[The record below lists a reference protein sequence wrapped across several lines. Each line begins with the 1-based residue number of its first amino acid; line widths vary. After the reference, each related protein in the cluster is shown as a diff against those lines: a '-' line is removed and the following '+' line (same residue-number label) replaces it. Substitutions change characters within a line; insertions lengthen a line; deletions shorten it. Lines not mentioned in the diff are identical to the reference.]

1 MISIVL
7 SGLLVGICFDFY
19 RMLRW
24 HLGLTKIQTFLGDLL
39 FSIAALG
46 IIFCLA
52 QKANY
57 LEFRFY
63 LFLGSLLGLLLYI
76 VIFSRYVKK
85 IFDVLFRLIR
95 YVSQFIRKLIQAFL
109 RGVYIG
115 IAGMMRIPYGILRWL
130 GMLLYRIGEA
140 ISRNTLI
147 KKSK

>member
-1 MISIVL
+1 
-7 SGLLVGICFDFY
+7 
-19 RMLRW
+19 
-24 HLGLTKIQTFLGDLL
+24 LGLTKIQTFLGDLL
-39 FSIAALG
+39 FSVAALG

-76 VIFSRYVKK
+76 AIFSRYVKK
-85 IFDVLFRLIR
+85 TFDVLFRLIHH
-95 YVSQFIRKLIQAFL
+95 VCHFIRNIFQAFF

-115 IAGMMRIPYGILRWL
+115 IAVMMRIPYGILRWL

-140 ISRNTLI
+140 ISRNALI